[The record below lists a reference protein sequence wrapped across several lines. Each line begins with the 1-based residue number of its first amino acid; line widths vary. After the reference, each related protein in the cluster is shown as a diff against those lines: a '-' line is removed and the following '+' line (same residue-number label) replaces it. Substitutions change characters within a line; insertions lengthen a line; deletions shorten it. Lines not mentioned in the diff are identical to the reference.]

1 MTLKKGDCC
10 PSSWDCTV
18 WNQQRLTRKDQ
29 CFWASDQYP
38 NGKFY
43 AVGESVPEADG
54 SCRYLNRKRKYEHC
68 YNYRLLQSVCIPIYY
83 IVHDGVSATFQK
95 MPLCKMILESISMM
109 LMDYEF

>member
-54 SCRYLNRKRKYEHC
+54 SCRYLNRKGSFNIAIMIGYC
-68 YNYRLLQSVCIPIYY
+68 RLYTYLIYY
-83 IVHDGVSATFQK
+83 VQVLQRA
-95 MPLCKMILESISMM
+95 
-109 LMDYEF
+109 